1 MTVPPTKRDVRIA
14 YFITSYRPPEQ
25 LHRLISTL
33 CHDQPEPSFLVHH
46 DVFQSPLD
54 VSLFSAMQNVHFM
67 TSDHPIIWGDFS
79 LEGVRWRAFRWIKEN
94 LDVDWVVLL
103 SEQDYPIAPLGDLR
117 ARLGATA
124 ADAVISGEKID
135 QIEDRQLRREV
146 TARYT
151 FQYTTPPSLGFEQRL
166 PAWWQDL
173 STAGR
178 RKAFAVV
185 NRWIPMVYI
194 HTTPKELHSPSRIGL
209 RASSTPF
216 DAAFPCWFHDSWFA
230 LSRTAIE
237 HVIDYVDS
245 HPEFVNF
252 YRRTMIPVES
262 ATGTIL
268 FNDPQ
273 LKIENERLTITIWLN
288 SESGRPE
295 TIGMDNLQYLL
306 STGANFARKFDVG
319 NTEVLDALDEV
330 IF

>member
-54 VSLFSAMQNVHFM
+54 VSLFSAMPNVHFM

-273 LKIENERLTITIWLN
+273 LKIENDRLTITVWSNPI
-288 SESGRPE
+288 SGRPDI
-295 TIGMDNLQYLL
+295 IGMDDLQYLL
-306 STGANFARKFDVG
+306 STEANFARKFDAG
-319 NTEVLDALDEV
+319 NTEILDALDEV